1 MTSHIS
7 EKSHDDASSKAKG
20 HREERLAALLVLRQ
34 LAGGPLAGTIV
45 EGVQPFLGAGD
56 VGNIYIGYMLIIGC
70 LNLEVHIDDVRN
82 MFRFFCGCCV
92 FEC

>member
-1 MTSHIS
+1 M
-7 EKSHDDASSKAKG
+7 
-20 HREERLAALLVLRQ
+20 LVLRQ
-34 LAGGPLAGTIV
+34 LASGPLAGTIV
-45 EGVQPFLGAGD
+45 EGVQPLLGAGD

-82 MFRFFCGCCV
+82 MFRFFFGCCV